1 MKTRL
6 FLFVLLTFLCLS
18 CGSEQTKIISSVS
31 TAVRIDSSFDS
42 VQDSVY
48 LRQLVPIKHVKD
60 SIMNQV
66 IGYAPEALTR
76 VRPESNLIN
85 WGADALL
92 EIARTQ
98 TNRQIDAAVVN
109 VGGLRCDIP
118 QGNVT
123 VGSIYSLMPFDN
135 ALVVVTM
142 EGRDILD
149 LCNTFA
155 RRRGEGVSGIR
166 MVIDGD
172 KADNVTIGGKPVVPD
187 AVYYIA
193 TSDYLSTGTDEMVAF
208 TRAID
213 KFETGQIIRELYLDY
228 VKEQGQ
234 MKASVDGRMSV
245 KKYSGRAVSDG
256 N

>member
-1 MKTRL
+1 MKTRPCI
-6 FLFVLLTFLCLS
+6 FVLLTLLCLS
-18 CGSEQTKIISSVS
+18 CGSEQVRVTSSFS
-31 TAVRIDSSFDS
+31 EAVKIDSSFDS
-42 VQDSVY
+42 VQDSAY
-48 LRQLVPIKHVKD
+48 ICQLVPIKHLKD
-60 SIMNQV
+60 SIMNHV

-92 EIARTQ
+92 EIARRQ
-98 TNRQIDAAVVN
+98 TKGQVDAAVVN
-109 VGGLRCDIP
+109 IGGLRCDISA
-118 QGNVT
+118 GDVT
-123 VGSIYSLMPFDN
+123 VGTIYSLMPFDN
-135 ALVVVTM
+135 SLVVVTM

-166 MVIDGD
+166 MVINGD
-172 KADNVTIGGKPVVPD
+172 KAENVTIGGKKVVPD

-213 KFETGQIIRELYLDY
+213 KLETGQKIRDLYLDY
-228 VKEQGQ
+228 VKEKGQ

-245 KKYSGRAVSDG
+245 KKYSGRAIGDG